1 MPLGMFVSS
10 ISTPSGSRS
19 CLARTPDIP
28 AGKTEVFGGPL
39 LGGDYV
45 VLFFNRGL
53 DAPTDIGVDWS
64 DLGIKSGTKIKARDL
79 WAQED
84 VEGTFADRL
93 EAKAV
98 PVHGVRVYR
107 LSVL

>member
-1 MPLGMFVSS
+1 MFVSS
-10 ISTPSGSRS
+10 VTPPSGAKSS
-19 CLARTPDIP
+19 CLARTPDTS

-39 LGGDYV
+39 AGGDHV
-45 VLFFNRGL
+45 ILFFNRGMTQS
-53 DAPTDIGVDWS
+53 ADIPVDWS
-64 DLGIKSGTKIKARDL
+64 DLGIQSGTKMKARDL

-84 VEGTFADRL
+84 VEGTFVDRL

-107 LSVL
+107 LSAA